1 MSSIKAA
8 GANTVATLN
17 GHFKE
22 IYADKIKD
30 LVPEGMKML
39 KLAEFSAA
47 EKLLGNVYHQPI
59 VLGLEHGFTYGG
71 SAGEAF
77 LLNAAVASPNR
88 DAQVKGH
95 ELVLVSAISVGA
107 ASRSISSKAAFE
119 QETKRLVQN
128 MLKSTQIRME
138 IQLMY
143 GQSGIGKVAIVAGN
157 LLTICASE
165 WAAGIWSG
173 SKNAAIEIRSST
185 GTLRGTC
192 NVVKPDLKNQTVEVD
207 AMPAGVSGN
216 VDSEN
221 AAADVIYFKGAYNK
235 EFAGLHK
242 IITNEG
248 ILFNVDA
255 AEFDLFK
262 GNVVNVGTSELA
274 KAFISFE
281 KIEESI
287 ALCMEKGLTEED
299 VVCLVNPKHWNK
311 LMTDQAAKRQYD
323 SSYSSEKMEQGSKSL
338 VFYGQNGKIEIHA
351 SLFVKEGFA
360 YVFPPAEL
368 ERIGSSDITFERP
381 GFPGKFFK
389 EMEQANGY
397 ELRAYS
403 DQALFTSAPGKMAVL
418 KYIKTA

>member
-1 MSSIKAA
+1 MAIEST
-8 GANTVATLN
+8 NTVSTLD

-22 IYADKIKD
+22 VYASKIRD

-47 EKLLGNVYHQPI
+47 EKLLGNLYHQPI

-71 SAGEAF
+71 SAGDAF
-77 LLNAAVASPNR
+77 LLNAAIASPNR

-107 ASRSISSKAAFE
+107 ASRSISSKGAFE

-143 GQSGIGKVAIVAGN
+143 GQSGIAKVASIAGN
-157 LLTICASE
+157 ILTICASE

-173 SKNAAIEIRSST
+173 SKNAALEIRSQA
-185 GTLRGTC
+185 GVLRGTC
-192 NVVKPDLKNQTVEVD
+192 NVIKPNLKDQTVEVD
-207 AMPAGVSGN
+207 VAPVLVTGN

-242 IITNEG
+242 IITNTST
-248 ILFNVDA
+248 IFNVDA
-255 AEFDLFK
+255 NEFDLFK
-262 GNVVNVGTSELA
+262 GNTVLVGTSEAA
-274 KAFISFE
+274 KVFISFE
-281 KIEESI
+281 KVEEAI

-311 LMTDQAAKRQYD
+311 LMTDQAAKRQFD
-323 SSYSSEKMEQGSKSL
+323 SSYSSEKMENGSKSL

-360 YVFPPAEL
+360 YIFPPAEL

-381 GFPGKFFK
+381 GFPGKFFR
-389 EMEQANGY
+389 EMESANGY
-397 ELRAYS
+397 ELRSYS

-418 KYIKTA
+418 KYIKTV

>member
-1 MSSIKAA
+1 MAIEST
-8 GANTVATLN
+8 NTVATLD

-22 IYADKIKD
+22 VYASKIRD

-47 EKLLGNVYHQPI
+47 EKLLGNLYHQPI

-77 LLNAAVASPNR
+77 LLNAAIASPNR

-143 GQSGIGKVAIVAGN
+143 GQSGIAKVAIVAGN
-157 LLTICASE
+157 LLTICAAE
-165 WAAGIWSG
+165 WAAGIWAG

-207 AMPAGVSGN
+207 AMPVGVSGN

-242 IITNEG
+242 IITNTG
-248 ILFNVDA
+248 TLFNVDA

-262 GNVVNVGTSELA
+262 GNVVNVGTSEAA
-274 KAFISFE
+274 KACISFE

-338 VFYGQNGKIEIHA
+338 VFYGQNGKIEVHA

-418 KYIKTA
+418 KYIKTT

>member
-1 MSSIKAA
+1 MAIEST
-8 GANTVATLN
+8 NTVSTLD

-22 IYADKIKD
+22 VYASKIRD

-47 EKLLGNVYHQPI
+47 EKLLGNLYHQPV

-71 SAGEAF
+71 SAGDAF
-77 LLNAAVASPNR
+77 ILNAAVASPNR

-143 GQSGIGKVAIVAGN
+143 GGSGIAKVAISDTLN
-157 LLTICASE
+157 NIITICGSE

-173 SKNAAIEIRSST
+173 SKNAALEIRSQS

-192 NVVKPDLKNQTVEVD
+192 NVVKPNLKDQTVEVD
-207 AMPAGVSGN
+207 LIPSGVTGN
-216 VDSEN
+216 PDSEN
-221 AAADVIYFKGAYNK
+221 SAADVIYFKGAYNK

-248 ILFNVDA
+248 TLFNIDA
-255 AEFDLFK
+255 SEFDLFK
-262 GNVVNVGTSELA
+262 GNVVTVGASESS
-274 KAFISFE
+274 KAFIAFD
-281 KIEESI
+281 KVEEAV

-311 LMTDQAAKRQYD
+311 LMTEQAAKRQYD
-323 SSYSSEKMEQGSKSL
+323 SSYSSEKMENGAKSL

-360 YVFPPAEL
+360 YIFPPAEL

-381 GFPGKFFK
+381 GFPGKFFR
-389 EMEQANGY
+389 EMESANGY

>member
-1 MSSIKAA
+1 MAIESV
-8 GANTVATLN
+8 NTVATLD

-22 IYADKIKD
+22 VYASKIRD

-47 EKLLGNVYHQPI
+47 EKLLANLYHQPV

-143 GQSGIGKVAIVAGN
+143 GQSGIAKVAIVAGN
-157 LLTICASE
+157 LLTICAAE

-173 SKNAAIEIRSST
+173 SKNAALEIRSQA
-185 GTLRGTC
+185 GVLRGTC

-207 AMPAGVSGN
+207 VMPAGVSGN

-221 AAADVIYFKGAYNK
+221 AGADVVYFKGAYNK

-242 IITNEG
+242 IITNTST
-248 ILFNVDA
+248 IFNIDA

-262 GNVVNVGTSELA
+262 GNTVLCGASEAA

-281 KIEESI
+281 KVEEAI

-311 LMTDQAAKRQYD
+311 LMTEQAAKRQYD
-323 SSYSSEKMEQGSKSL
+323 SSYSSEKMENGSKSL
-338 VFYGQNGKIEIHA
+338 IFYGQNGKIEIHA

-360 YVFPPAEL
+360 YIFPPAEL

-381 GFPGKFFK
+381 GFPGKFFR
-389 EMEQANGY
+389 EMETSNGY

>member
-1 MSSIKAA
+1 M
-8 GANTVATLN
+8 
-17 GHFKE
+17 
-22 IYADKIKD
+22 
-30 LVPEGMKML
+30 
-39 KLAEFSAA
+39 
-47 EKLLGNVYHQPI
+47 QPV

-71 SAGEAF
+71 SAGDAF

-143 GQSGIGKVAIVAGN
+143 GQSGIAKVAIVAGN
-157 LLTICASE
+157 LLTICAAE

-173 SKNAAIEIRSST
+173 SKNAALEIRSQS

-192 NVVKPDLKNQTVEVD
+192 NVVKPNLKDQTVEVD
-207 AMPAGVSGN
+207 VMPAGVSGN

-221 AAADVIYFKGAYNK
+221 AAADVVYFKGAYNK

-242 IITNEG
+242 IITNTST
-248 ILFNVDA
+248 IFNIDA
-255 AEFDLFK
+255 AEFDLFN
-262 GNVVNVGTSELA
+262 GNTVLVGTSEAA

-281 KIEESI
+281 KVEEAI

-311 LMTDQAAKRQYD
+311 LMTDQAAKRQFD
-323 SSYSSEKMEQGSKSL
+323 SSYSSEKMENGSKSL
-338 VFYGQNGKIEIHA
+338 IFYGQNGKIEIHA

-360 YVFPPAEL
+360 YIFPPAEL

-381 GFPGKFFK
+381 GFPGKFFR
-389 EMEQANGY
+389 EMESANGY
-397 ELRAYS
+397 ELRSYS

>member
-1 MSSIKAA
+1 M
-8 GANTVATLN
+8 
-17 GHFKE
+17 
-22 IYADKIKD
+22 
-30 LVPEGMKML
+30 
-39 KLAEFSAA
+39 
-47 EKLLGNVYHQPI
+47 I

-71 SAGEAF
+71 SAGDAF
-77 LLNAAVASPNR
+77 LLNAAVASPNK

-143 GQSGIGKVAIVAGN
+143 GQSGIAKVASIASNV
-157 LLTICASE
+157 LTICDSE

-173 SKNAAIEIRSST
+173 SKNAALEIRSQS
-185 GTLRGTC
+185 GTLRGYC
-192 NVVKPDLKNQTVEVD
+192 NVVKPNLKDKSVEVD
-207 AMPAGVSGN
+207 LVPAGVTGD

-242 IITNEG
+242 IITNEST
-248 ILFNVDA
+248 IFNIDA
-255 AEFDLFK
+255 SEFDLFK
-262 GNVVNVGTSELA
+262 GNIVEVGTSESA
-274 KAFISFE
+274 KSFISFE

-311 LMTDQAAKRQYD
+311 LMTDQAAKRQFD
-323 SSYSSEKMEQGSKSL
+323 SSYSSEKMENGAKSL

-381 GFPGKFFK
+381 GFPGKFFR
-389 EMEQANGY
+389 EMESANGY

>member
-1 MSSIKAA
+1 MAQQT
-8 GANTVATLN
+8 NTVQTLD

-22 IYADKIKD
+22 VYADKIRD

-47 EKLLGNVYHQPI
+47 EKLLGNLYHQPI

-107 ASRSISSKAAFE
+107 ASRSISSQAAFE

-143 GQSGIGKVAIVAGN
+143 GQSGIARVKSITGN
-157 LLTICASE
+157 VISICDAE

-173 SKNAAIEIRSST
+173 SKNAALEIRAQN
-185 GTLRGTC
+185 GNLRGTC
-192 NVVKPDLKNQTVEVD
+192 NVVKPSLKDKSIEVD
-207 AMPAGVSGN
+207 VVPAGASGDPDPEN
-216 VDSEN
+216 VGS
-221 AAADVIYFKGAYNK
+221 DVIHFKGAYNK

-248 ILFNVDA
+248 TLFNIDA
-255 AEFDLFK
+255 SEFDLFK
-262 GNVVNVGTSELA
+262 GNVVEVGTNSTSGA
-274 KAFISFE
+274 AFVSFE

-323 SSYSSEKMEQGSKSL
+323 TSYSSEKIEQGSKSL
-338 VFYGQNGKIEIHA
+338 VFYGQNGKIEVHA

>member
-1 MSSIKAA
+1 MAIESV
-8 GANTVATLN
+8 NTVSTLD

-22 IYADKIKD
+22 VYASKIRD

-47 EKLLGNVYHQPI
+47 EKLLGNLYHQPI

-71 SAGEAF
+71 SAGDAF
-77 LLNAAVASPNR
+77 LLNAAVSSPNR

-95 ELVLVSAISVGA
+95 ELVLVSASSVGA
-107 ASRSISSKAAFE
+107 ASRTISSKAAFE

-138 IQLMY
+138 VQLMY
-143 GQSGIGKVAIVAGN
+143 GQSGIAKVASIVDN
-157 LLTICASE
+157 VLTICASE

-173 SKNAAIEIRSST
+173 SKNAALEIRSQA
-185 GTLRGTC
+185 GVLRGTC
-192 NVVKPDLKNQTVEVD
+192 NVVKPNLKDQTVEVD
-207 AMPAGVSGN
+207 LMPAGVSGDVN
-216 VDSEN
+216 SEN

-242 IITNEG
+242 IITNTST
-248 ILFNVDA
+248 IFNVDA
-255 AEFDLFK
+255 NEFDLFK
-262 GNVVNVGTSELA
+262 GNTVLVGTSEAA

-281 KIEESI
+281 NVEEAI

-311 LMTDQAAKRQYD
+311 LMTEQAAKRQYD
-323 SSYSSEKMEQGSKSL
+323 SSYSSEKMENGAKSL

-360 YVFPPAEL
+360 YIFPPAEL

-381 GFPGKFFK
+381 GFPGKFFR
-389 EMEQANGY
+389 EMESANGY
-397 ELRAYS
+397 ELRSYS

>member
-1 MSSIKAA
+1 MAI
-8 GANTVATLN
+8 ANTVSTLD

-22 IYADKIKD
+22 VYASKIRD

-47 EKLLGNVYHQPI
+47 EKLLGNLYHQPV

-71 SAGEAF
+71 SAGDAF
-77 LLNAAVASPNR
+77 ILNAAVASPNR

-107 ASRSISSKAAFE
+107 ASRSVSSKAAFE

-138 IQLMY
+138 VQLMY
-143 GQSGIGKVAIVAGN
+143 GQSGIAKVAIVAGN
-157 LLTICASE
+157 ILTICGSE

-173 SKNAAIEIRSST
+173 SKNAVLEIRSQG
-185 GTLRGTC
+185 GTLRGVC
-192 NVVKPDLKNQTVEVD
+192 NVVKPNLKDQTVEVD
-207 AMPAGVSGN
+207 VMPALVSGN
-216 VDSEN
+216 PDSEN
-221 AAADVIYFKGAYNK
+221 AAADIVYFRGSYNK

-242 IITNEG
+242 IITNDTT
-248 ILFNVDA
+248 IFNIDA
-255 AEFDLFK
+255 GEFDLFK
-262 GNVVNVGTSELA
+262 GNVVNCGTSEAA
-274 KAFISFE
+274 KEFISFE
-281 KIEESI
+281 KVEQAI

-311 LMTDQAAKRQYD
+311 LMTEQAAKRQYD
-323 SSYSSEKMEQGSKSL
+323 TSYSSEKMENGSKSL

-360 YVFPPAEL
+360 YIFPPAEL

-381 GFPGKFFK
+381 GFPGKFFR
-389 EMEQANGY
+389 EMESANGY

>member
-1 MSSIKAA
+1 MAIEST
-8 GANTVATLN
+8 NTVATLD

-22 IYADKIKD
+22 VYASKIRD

-47 EKLLGNVYHQPI
+47 EKLLGNLYHQPV

-157 LLTICASE
+157 VLTICASE

-173 SKNAAIEIRSST
+173 SKNAALEIRSQA

-192 NVVKPDLKNQTVEVD
+192 NVVKPNLKDQTVEVD
-207 AMPAGVSGN
+207 VMPVGVSGN
-216 VDSEN
+216 PDSEDAN
-221 AAADVIYFKGAYNK
+221 ADVIYFKGAYQK

-242 IITNEG
+242 IITNNTS
-248 ILFNVDA
+248 IFNIDA

-262 GNVVNVGTSELA
+262 GNVVFCGTSEAA

-281 KIEESI
+281 KVEEAI

-311 LMTDQAAKRQYD
+311 LMTEQAAKRQYD
-323 SSYSSEKMEQGSKSL
+323 SSYSSEKMENGSKSL

-360 YVFPPAEL
+360 YIFPPAEL

-389 EMEQANGY
+389 EMESANGY
-397 ELRAYS
+397 ELRCYS

>member
-1 MSSIKAA
+1 MAI
-8 GANTVATLN
+8 ANTVSTLD

-22 IYADKIKD
+22 VYASKIRD

-47 EKLLGNVYHQPI
+47 EKLLGNLYHQPV

-71 SAGEAF
+71 SAGDAF
-77 LLNAAVASPNR
+77 ILNAAVASPNR

-107 ASRSISSKAAFE
+107 ASRSVSSKAAFE

-138 IQLMY
+138 VQLMY
-143 GQSGIGKVAIVAGN
+143 GQSGIAKVGIVAGN
-157 LLTICASE
+157 ILTICGSE

-173 SKNAAIEIRSST
+173 SKNAALEIRSQG
-185 GTLRGTC
+185 GTLRGVC
-192 NVVKPDLKNQTVEVD
+192 NVVKPNLKDQTVEVD
-207 AMPAGVSGN
+207 VMPAGVSGN
-216 VDSEN
+216 PDSEN
-221 AAADVIYFKGAYNK
+221 AAADVVYFKGAYNK

-242 IITNEG
+242 IIINEAT
-248 ILFNVDA
+248 IFNIDA

-262 GNVVNVGTSELA
+262 GNTVLCGTSEAA
-274 KAFISFE
+274 KEFISFG
-281 KIEESI
+281 KVEEAI

-311 LMTDQAAKRQYD
+311 LMTEQAAKRQYD
-323 SSYSSEKMEQGSKSL
+323 TSYSSEKMENGSKSL

-360 YVFPPAEL
+360 YIFPPAEL

-381 GFPGKFFK
+381 GFPGKFFR
-389 EMEQANGY
+389 EMESANGY

>member
-1 MSSIKAA
+1 MAIESV
-8 GANTVATLN
+8 NTVATLD

-22 IYADKIKD
+22 VYASKIRD

-47 EKLLGNVYHQPI
+47 EKLLGNLYHQPI

-77 LLNAAVASPNR
+77 LLNAAISSPNR

-143 GQSGIGKVAIVAGN
+143 GQSGIAKVAIVAGN
-157 LLTICASE
+157 LLTICAAE

-185 GTLRGTC
+185 GTLRGIC

-207 AMPAGVSGN
+207 AMPVGVSGN

-221 AAADVIYFKGAYNK
+221 SAADVVYFKGAYNK

-242 IITNEG
+242 IITNAG
-248 ILFNVDA
+248 TLFNVDA

-262 GNVVNVGTSELA
+262 GNVVEVGTSEAA

-323 SSYSSEKMEQGSKSL
+323 TSYSSEKMEQGSKSL
-338 VFYGQNGKIEIHA
+338 IFYGQNGKIEIHA

>member
-1 MSSIKAA
+1 MAQQS
-8 GANTVATLN
+8 NTVASLD

-22 IYADKIKD
+22 VYASKIKD

-39 KLAEFSAA
+39 KLAEFNSA
-47 EKLLGNVYHQPI
+47 EKLLGNLYHQPI

-71 SAGEAF
+71 SGGEAF
-77 LLNAAVASPNR
+77 LLNAAIASPNR
-88 DAQVKGH
+88 DAQVKGY

-107 ASRSISSKAAFE
+107 ASRSVSSKGAFE

-143 GQSGIGKVAIVAGN
+143 GQSGIARVESLSVN
-157 LLTICASE
+157 TLTVCDAE

-173 SKNAAIEIRSST
+173 SKNASIEIRSSA
-185 GTLRGTC
+185 GVLRGTA
-192 NVVKPDLKNQTVEVD
+192 NVVKPSLAGKTIEVD
-207 AMPAGVSGN
+207 VMPAGVSGN
-216 VDSEN
+216 IDPEN
-221 AAADVIYFKGAYNK
+221 AASDVVYFKGSYNK

-242 IITNEG
+242 IITNTG
-248 ILFNVDA
+248 TIFNVDA

-262 GNVVNVGTSELA
+262 GNEVLVGTNA
-274 KAFISFE
+274 HAGAAFISFE
-281 KIEESI
+281 KVEEGI
-287 ALCMEKGLTEED
+287 ALAMEKGLTEED
-299 VVCLVNPKHWNK
+299 VVCLVNPKQWNK
-311 LMTDQAAKRQYD
+311 LMTEQAAKRQYD
-323 SSYSSEKMEQGSKSL
+323 SSYSSEKMENGSKNL

-360 YVFPPAEL
+360 YIFPPAEL

-389 EMEQANGY
+389 EMESANGY
-397 ELRAYS
+397 ELRSYS
-403 DQALFTSAPGKMAVL
+403 DQALFTAAPGKMCVL

>member
-1 MSSIKAA
+1 MSQST
-8 GANTVATLN
+8 NTVATLD

-22 IYADKIKD
+22 VYASKIRD

-47 EKLLGNVYHQPI
+47 EKLLGNLYHQPV

-71 SAGEAF
+71 SAGDAF

-107 ASRSISSKAAFE
+107 ASRSISSKGAFE

-143 GQSGIGKVAIVAGN
+143 GQSGIAKVASVAGSII
-157 LLTICASE
+157 TICASE

-173 SKNAAIEIRSST
+173 SKNAGLEIRSQS

-192 NVVKPDLKNQTVEVD
+192 NVIKPNLKDQTVEVD
-207 AMPAGVSGN
+207 LIPAGVTGN
-216 VDSEN
+216 ADSEN

-242 IITNEG
+242 IITNSST
-248 ILFNVDA
+248 IFNIDA

-262 GNVVNVGTSELA
+262 GNVVNVGTSEA
-274 KAFISFE
+274 SKAHISFE
-281 KIEESI
+281 
-287 ALCMEKGLTEED
+287 
-299 VVCLVNPKHWNK
+299 
-311 LMTDQAAKRQYD
+311 
-323 SSYSSEKMEQGSKSL
+323 
-338 VFYGQNGKIEIHA
+338 
-351 SLFVKEGFA
+351 
-360 YVFPPAEL
+360 
-368 ERIGSSDITFERP
+368 
-381 GFPGKFFK
+381 
-389 EMEQANGY
+389 
-397 ELRAYS
+397 
-403 DQALFTSAPGKMAVL
+403 
-418 KYIKTA
+418 

>member
-1 MSSIKAA
+1 MAIEST
-8 GANTVATLN
+8 NTVATLD

-22 IYADKIKD
+22 VYASKIRD

-47 EKLLGNVYHQPI
+47 EKLLGNLYHQPV

-143 GQSGIGKVAIVAGN
+143 GQSGIAKVAIVAGN
-157 LLTICASE
+157 LLTICAAE

-173 SKNAAIEIRSST
+173 SKNAAIEIRSQA
-185 GTLRGTC
+185 GVLRGTC

-207 AMPAGVSGN
+207 VMPAGVSGN

-221 AAADVIYFKGAYNK
+221 AAADVVYFKGAYNK

-242 IITNEG
+242 IINNTG
-248 ILFNVDA
+248 TIFNIDA

-262 GNVVNVGTSELA
+262 GNTVLVGTSEAA

-281 KIEESI
+281 KIEEAI

-299 VVCLVNPKHWNK
+299 VVALVNPKHWNK
-311 LMTDQAAKRQYD
+311 LMTDQAAKRQFD
-323 SSYSSEKMEQGSKSL
+323 SSYSSEKMENGAKSL

-360 YVFPPAEL
+360 YIFPPAEL

-381 GFPGKFFK
+381 GFPGKFFR
-389 EMEQANGY
+389 EMESANGY
-397 ELRAYS
+397 ELRSYS

>member
-1 MSSIKAA
+1 M
-8 GANTVATLN
+8 
-17 GHFKE
+17 
-22 IYADKIKD
+22 
-30 LVPEGMKML
+30 
-39 KLAEFSAA
+39 
-47 EKLLGNVYHQPI
+47 QP
-59 VLGLEHGFTYGG
+59 VTLGLEHGFTYGG

-77 LLNAAVASPNR
+77 LLNSAIASPNR
-88 DAQVKGH
+88 DAQVKGY

-107 ASRSISSKAAFE
+107 ASRSISSKGAFE

-143 GQSGIGKVAIVAGN
+143 GQSGIARIKSISGN
-157 LLTICASE
+157 VISVCDAE

-173 SKNAAIEIRSST
+173 SKNAALEIRSSS
-185 GTLRGTC
+185 GTLRGVC
-192 NVVKPDLKNQTVEVD
+192 NVVKPSLASKSIEVD
-207 AMPAGVSGN
+207 VMPAGVSGN
-216 VDSEN
+216 VDPEN
-221 AAADVIYFKGAYNK
+221 AASDVIYFKGSYNK

-242 IITNEG
+242 IITNTG
-248 ILFNVDA
+248 TIFNIDA
-255 AEFDLFK
+255 SEFDLFK
-262 GNVVNVGTSELA
+262 GNEVLVGTNAHSGA
-274 KAFISFE
+274 AFISFD
-281 KIEESI
+281 KVEESI
-287 ALCMEKGLTEED
+287 ALAMEKGLTEED

-311 LMTDQAAKRQYD
+311 LMTEQAAKRQYD
-323 SSYSSEKMEQGSKSL
+323 SSYSSEKMENGTKTL
-338 VFYGQNGKIEIHA
+338 VFYGQNGKIEVHA

-389 EMEQANGY
+389 EMESANGY

-403 DQALFTSAPGKMAVL
+403 DQALFTSAPGKMTVL